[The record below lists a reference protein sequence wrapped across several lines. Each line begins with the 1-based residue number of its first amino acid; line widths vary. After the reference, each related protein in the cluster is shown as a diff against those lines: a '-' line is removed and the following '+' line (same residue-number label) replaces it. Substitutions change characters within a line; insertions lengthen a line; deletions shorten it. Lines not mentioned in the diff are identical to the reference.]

1 MDRDDGAPNQPY
13 EGLTMTDSTEPRQ
26 VEQTPVTLARMEGKL
41 DNVIER
47 VSDLRVEVTQHRVE
61 ISKLQ
66 STTQQLESDMKGAE
80 EARTLAAAA
89 VKAADEARVAA
100 AKAQVDNSTQQWTPA
115 MRAAVIFGTLFTGVG
130 VLVAAIVAMRTL
142 GA

>member
-1 MDRDDGAPNQPY
+1 M
-13 EGLTMTDSTEPRQ
+13 TMASAIEPR
-26 VEQTPVTLARMEGKL
+26 EAEAMAITLTRMEGKL
-41 DNVIER
+41 DNVMEK
-47 VSDLRVEVTQHRVE
+47 VGDLRAEVTLHRVE

-100 AKAQVDNSTQQWTPA
+100 AKAQVDNSTQRWSPA
-115 MRAAVIFGTLFTGVG
+115 MRLYA
-130 VLVAAIVAMRTL
+130 TL
-142 GA
+142 GALAALATVIYYLITVAQ